1 MPVVR
6 LGCIAAL
13 VALLLPAAAAAHA
26 YLIGSRPADRAVL
39 ETAPREVRLEF
50 TEGVRPAAGIEVVR
64 NGGGSVLAGAA
75 RAQGREL
82 VLPLRRGLEDGVY
95 TVRWRAISDDGHTA
109 GGVLAFG
116 VGSGGTV
123 TPSLSA
129 GSTGAGPGQYA
140 VRWMF
145 FIGLLLAAGAAVFL
159 LVIWQPTVEE
169 EGVGDRP
176 TSRALPAA
184 GFAGAAVGALLLLH
198 ISGAGWD
205 TRFGRVMVIAIG
217 IAVAGLV
224 CLALPRLPRLWV
236 VPALALLPLP
246 TLSGHALDRGEGV
259 LALVLDVA
267 HVTAAAVWIGGL
279 AALALALWTGDGRLR
294 LPLARRFSGLA
305 LVSVVL
311 LAGTGVGRA
320 LEELDSFS
328 QLWTTGY
335 GRAILV
341 KTGLLVIL
349 VALAARNRLLF
360 LSGPLSGLRRGVTAE
375 VVVLLGL
382 VVAIAVLTALP
393 PGRTSAAAAR
403 LRPVP
408 IGPATPPLPPPGAV
422 VLGTQA
428 GRLAVAL
435 AARPARGGGQR
446 LTATV
451 LSPSGTGIDDLQLTF
466 GVEGSRGSTLEP
478 GVPCGSGCYA
488 ATTGNVGKPR
498 KVTINFAGE
507 TAGRVRFV
515 LPSTWPAPSATALV
529 KRASERFRAL
539 HSVRYRERLAS
550 SPQNRISTLWTQV
563 APDRLQYSIRG
574 GADGILIGGTRWD
587 RTKPGGPWVKSTFQ
601 PIAGAGADLAAEP
614 VRCPP
619 AREDEGRLRG
629 LDARPLDPGL
639 VHDPLRQEAPAAHAE
654 DDGRGA
660 LHAPRL
666 PVVRSTAEDQS
677 PRCFAMTIRCT
688 SLVPSPISRIFWSR

>member
-39 ETAPREVRLEF
+39 EKAPREVRLEF
-50 TEGVRPAAGIEVVR
+50 TEGVRPAAGIEVVQ

-75 RAQGREL
+75 RVQGREL

-140 VRWMF
+140 VRWIF

-159 LVIWQPTVEE
+159 LVIWEPTAEE
-169 EGVGDRP
+169 EGIEDRR

-198 ISGAGWD
+198 ISGAGWE
-205 TRFGRVMVIAIG
+205 TRFGRVMVIGIG

-259 LALVLDVA
+259 LALILDIA

-341 KTGLLVIL
+341 KTGLLVVL

-403 LRPVP
+403 LLPVP
-408 IGPATPPLPPPGAV
+408 VGPAAAPLPPSGAV
-422 VLGTQA
+422 VLGEQA

-435 AARPARGGGQR
+435 AARPASGGGQR
-446 LTATV
+446 FTATV
-451 LSPSGTGIDDLQLTF
+451 LSPSGTGVDDLQLTF
-466 GVEGSRGSTLEP
+466 GVEGARGSTLEP

-488 ATTGNVGKPR
+488 ATTGNVGKPKR
-498 KVTINFAGE
+498 VTVNFAGE
-507 TAGRVRFV
+507 TAGRVRFA
-515 LPSTWPAPSATALV
+515 LPSTWPAPPATALV
-529 KRASERFRAL
+529 NRATQKFRAL

-587 RTKPGGPWVKSTFQ
+587 RTKPSGAWVKSTFQ
-601 PIAGAGADLAAEP
+601 PIAAP
-614 VRCPP
+614 TPIWPRNPF
-619 AREDEGRLRG
+619 
-629 LDARPLDPGL
+629 DARLLAKTKDGYVVSMLDRSIPAWFTIRFDRKL
-639 VHDPLRQEAPAAHAE
+639 LPRTLKMTAAAHFMHHDYLSFDQPLKIKAP
-654 DDGRGA
+654 GA
-660 LHAPRL
+660 
-666 PVVRSTAEDQS
+666 
-677 PRCFAMTIRCT
+677 
-688 SLVPSPISRIFWSR
+688 SR

>member
-1 MPVVR
+1 MGIITGMPVVR
-6 LGCIAAL
+6 LACLAAL

-26 YLIGSRPADRAVL
+26 YLIGSQPADRAVL

-50 TEGVRPAAGIEVVR
+50 TEGVRPAPGIEVVR

-75 RAQGREL
+75 RAQGRDL

-140 VRWMF
+140 VRWIF

-169 EGVGDRP
+169 EGVEDRR

-224 CLALPRLPRLWV
+224 SLALPRLPRLWV

-305 LVSVVL
+305 LVAVVL

-403 LRPVP
+403 LRPAPV
-408 IGPATPPLPPPGAV
+408 GPAAAPLPPPGAV
-422 VLGTQA
+422 VLGEQA

-435 AARPARGGGQR
+435 AARPAPGGGQR

-451 LSPSGTGIDDLQLTF
+451 LSPGSTGVDDLQLTF
-466 GVEGSRGSTLEP
+466 GVEGTRGSTLDP

-488 ATTGNVGKPR
+488 ATTEDVGKP
-498 KVTINFAGE
+498 KTVAVNFAGA
-507 TAGRVRFV
+507 TAARVRFA
-515 LPSTWPAPSATALV
+515 LPSTWPAPTATALV
-529 KRASERFRAL
+529 NRATQKFRAL

-563 APDRLQYSIRG
+563 APDRLQYSVRG
-574 GADGILIGGTRWD
+574 GADGILIGARAGT
-587 RTKPGGPWVKSTFQ
+587 
-601 PIAGAGADLAAEP
+601 
-614 VRCPP
+614 
-619 AREDEGRLRG
+619 GRS
-629 LDARPLDPGL
+629 
-639 VHDPLRQEAPAAHAE
+639 PAAPGSSRPSSRSPRRRRS
-654 DDGRGA
+654 GRKTRSMPTYSPGRRTA
-660 LHAPRL
+660 TWSRC
-666 PVVRSTAEDQS
+666 STA
-677 PRCFAMTIRCT
+677 R
-688 SLVPSPISRIFWSR
+688 SRPGSRSASTGSSARAR